1 MLQWMIVMPLI
12 ALLVERLLEVFDAL
26 VTLNLFPWWRSA
38 PSAPPKMF
46 LQRPSRTAWRK
57 ELPANTDAEPKMAKV
72 VHNVGTDTLEFP
84 VHAVAE
90 AVLYYEKERALYGNR
105 LKHYVSRNGYF
116 FPRQA
121 DATGELWVQSSSWR
135 LALESRLAR
144 REQIPDVGKEAQFAR
159 LVRDMTVDGRI
170 NERQRIQTL
179 EKLADYCYLRNRS
192 TYRAFS
198 FLIRDWPRVDMFM
211 NLDGIERFRPG
222 FAILAR
228 YKGAPAPGPEY
239 FEVPAELAP
248 RVFPAWS
255 DAGGRPQLELLLYPL
270 DEQAVSSLSAASRP
284 YTQQQPSMIA
294 NGMMNT
300 RNIGNSRNSISTSSA
315 AVTPYLRNG

>member
-1 MLQWMIVMPLI
+1 MLQWMIVMPVI

-46 LQRPSRTAWRK
+46 LQRPSRPGWRK
-57 ELPANTDAEPKMAKV
+57 ELAGQPDTEAKSARV
-72 VHNVGTDTLEFP
+72 VHSVGADTLEFP

-105 LKHYVSRNGYF
+105 LKHYVSRNGHF

-135 LALESRLAR
+135 LSLESRLAR

-159 LVRDMTVDGRI
+159 LVRDMNVDGRT

-198 FLIRDWPRVDMFM
+198 FLKRQIYLVLGIGLGIAIAQLVGQA
-211 NLDGIERFRPG
+211 NLLPADPAWMPMSELLAAAAAPT
-222 FAILAR
+222 AILLRAVV
-228 YKGAPAPGPEY
+228 GVLAGTFSQPLHGLVGWLE
-239 FEVPAELAP
+239 EL
-248 RVFPAWS
+248 
-255 DAGGRPQLELLLYPL
+255 
-270 DEQAVSSLSAASRP
+270 VSR
-284 YTQQQPSMIA
+284 
-294 NGMMNT
+294 
-300 RNIGNSRNSISTSSA
+300 R
-315 AVTPYLRNG
+315 

>member
-1 MLQWMIVMPLI
+1 MLQWMIVMPVI

-26 VTLNLFPWWRSA
+26 VTLNLFPWWRSD

-57 ELPANTDAEPKMAKV
+57 ELPANAEAEARPARV
-72 VHNVGTDTLEFP
+72 VHSVGTDTLEFP

-105 LKHYVSRNGYF
+105 LKHYVSRNGHF

-198 FLIRDWPRVDMFM
+198 FLKRQIYLVLGIGLGIVIAELVGQA
-211 NLDGIERFRPG
+211 NLLPADPAWMPMSELLAAAAAPT
-222 FAILAR
+222 AILLRAVVGVLAGTFSQPLHGLVGWLEELVAR
-228 YKGAPAPGPEY
+228 P
-239 FEVPAELAP
+239 
-248 RVFPAWS
+248 
-255 DAGGRPQLELLLYPL
+255 
-270 DEQAVSSLSAASRP
+270 
-284 YTQQQPSMIA
+284 
-294 NGMMNT
+294 
-300 RNIGNSRNSISTSSA
+300 
-315 AVTPYLRNG
+315 

>member
-1 MLQWMIVMPLI
+1 MLQWMIVMPVI

-38 PSAPPKMF
+38 PTAPPKMF
-46 LQRPSRTAWRK
+46 LQRPSRTGWRK
-57 ELPANTDAEPKMAKV
+57 ELAGQPDAEANPAKV
-72 VHNVGTDTLEFP
+72 VHSVGADTLEFP

-105 LKHYVSRNGYF
+105 LKHYVSRNGHF

-135 LALESRLAR
+135 LSLESRLAR

-159 LVRDMTVDGRI
+159 LVRDMNVDGRT

-192 TYRAFS
+192 TYHAFS
-198 FLIRDWPRVDMFM
+198 FLKRQIYLVLGIGLGIAIAQLVGQA
-211 NLDGIERFRPG
+211 NLLPADPAWMPMSELLAAAAAPT
-222 FAILAR
+222 AILLRAVV
-228 YKGAPAPGPEY
+228 G
-239 FEVPAELAP
+239 VLAGTFSQP
-248 RVFPAWS
+248 LHGLVGW
-255 DAGGRPQLELLLYPL
+255 LEDL
-270 DEQAVSSLSAASRP
+270 VSR
-284 YTQQQPSMIA
+284 
-294 NGMMNT
+294 
-300 RNIGNSRNSISTSSA
+300 R
-315 AVTPYLRNG
+315 

>member
-1 MLQWMIVMPLI
+1 MLQWMIVMPVI

-57 ELPANTDAEPKMAKV
+57 ELPADAAVEARPARV
-72 VHNVGTDTLEFP
+72 VHSVGTDTLEFP

-105 LKHYVSRNGYF
+105 LKHYVSKYGHF
-116 FPRQA
+116 LPRQA

-135 LALESRLAR
+135 LALEARLAR

-170 NERQRIQTL
+170 NERTRVQTL

-192 TYRAFS
+192 TYVAFS
-198 FLIRDWPRVDMFM
+198 FLKKQLYLVLGIGLGIAIAELVGQA
-211 NLDGIERFRPG
+211 NLLPADPAWMPMSELLAAAAGPT
-222 FAILAR
+222 AILLRAVVGLLAGTFSQPLHGLVGWLTKIPFRGEELVAR
-228 YKGAPAPGPEY
+228 
-239 FEVPAELAP
+239 
-248 RVFPAWS
+248 R
-255 DAGGRPQLELLLYPL
+255 
-270 DEQAVSSLSAASRP
+270 
-284 YTQQQPSMIA
+284 
-294 NGMMNT
+294 
-300 RNIGNSRNSISTSSA
+300 
-315 AVTPYLRNG
+315 

>member
-1 MLQWMIVMPLI
+1 MLQWMIVMPVI

-57 ELPANTDAEPKMAKV
+57 ELPADAAVEARPARV
-72 VHNVGTDTLEFP
+72 VHSVGTDTLEFP

-105 LKHYVSRNGYF
+105 LKHYVSRYGHF
-116 FPRQA
+116 LPRQA

-135 LALESRLAR
+135 LTLEARLAR

-170 NERQRIQTL
+170 NERTRVQTL

-192 TYRAFS
+192 TYVAFS
-198 FLIRDWPRVDMFM
+198 FLKKQLYLVLGIGLGIAIAELVGQA
-211 NLDGIERFRPG
+211 NLLPADPAWMPMSELLAAAAGPT
-222 FAILAR
+222 AILLRAVVGLLAGTFSQPLHGLVGWLTKIPFRGEELVAR
-228 YKGAPAPGPEY
+228 
-239 FEVPAELAP
+239 
-248 RVFPAWS
+248 R
-255 DAGGRPQLELLLYPL
+255 
-270 DEQAVSSLSAASRP
+270 
-284 YTQQQPSMIA
+284 
-294 NGMMNT
+294 
-300 RNIGNSRNSISTSSA
+300 
-315 AVTPYLRNG
+315 

>member
-1 MLQWMIVMPLI
+1 MLQWMIVMPVI

-26 VTLNLFPWWRSA
+26 VTLNLFPWWRSP

-46 LQRPSRTAWRK
+46 LQRPSRTAWRN
-57 ELPANTDAEPKMAKV
+57 ELPANADGEPKPARV
-72 VHNVGTDTLEFP
+72 VHSVGTDTLEFP

-105 LKHYVSRNGYF
+105 LKHYVSRNGHF

-192 TYRAFS
+192 TFRAFA
-198 FLIRDWPRVDMFM
+198 FLKRQIYLV
-211 NLDGIERFRPG
+211 LGIG
-222 FAILAR
+222 LGIAI
-228 YKGAPAPGPEY
+228 
-239 FEVPAELAP
+239 AELVGQANLLP
-248 RVFPAWS
+248 ADPAWMPMS
-255 DAGGRPQLELLLYPL
+255 ELL
-270 DEQAVSSLSAASRP
+270 ASAAAPTALLLRAVVGVLAGTFS
-284 YTQQQPSMIA
+284 QPLHGFLGWLEELVA
-294 NGMMNT
+294 
-300 RNIGNSRNSISTSSA
+300 RR
-315 AVTPYLRNG
+315 